1 MFKEILAVLRYR
13 MERLFVR
20 ETAGQLV
27 IIGSLILLAAFV
39 GVSAQFFGLFGEEN
53 MDVASIPRDI
63 DSGFW
68 DSLWWTLQR
77 VLYLSRLETIYG
89 GTVIIVIYA
98 VFLTL
103 IGMVVFATV
112 LSLVNTVIANTT
124 ESLRKG
130 DTIVK
135 ERGHVLV
142 LGWNNKIFGVLRQL
156 AQLRPDC
163 RVVLLSTREVDEVQD
178 ALRVAG
184 IDKEPLTI
192 ILRSGDPSRL
202 AELERVAFNQA
213 ASIIVIS
220 PEATEDG
227 VSGDSEVIK
236 IILQLVNYDKWARPE
251 VALVAEIA
259 QERNYELAEI
269 ASKGRV
275 QLVSSSTVISKV
287 IVQSMRNPGLVDVYR
302 ELLDRTG
309 NTITVANIK
318 MCADQELGQ
327 VSYGFSDAV
336 PIGVAWDEQRDGQ
349 VVQKTGLNPEP
360 DYPIADDEKLVL
372 LSRGLPAAFKLRSE
386 SYQSTTARDGTP
398 RVRLP
403 EKVLLIGWNDNIFD
417 ILMELDAHSERGT
430 EVTVF
435 SAVPER
441 DARRR
446 VEDSIERHLD
456 NLRLHFVEGDSVQA
470 NAYKDLSL
478 GDFQSIAVLA
488 DVSAGET
495 DVDARTLR
503 TMLRLDD
510 QLKSVGKRPHL
521 VLELLVRTAQEL
533 VSQLRVDDV
542 IISSVAVSAQLAQI
556 SQQVELGP
564 IYRELL
570 SAGGGEI
577 SLRPADDYVEA
588 GSSCRFAD
596 LMFAAQQKQEIAL
609 GLRTASTNGGQLWL
623 NPDRART
630 WELSDQDRVVVL
642 AQQVYR

>member
-1 MFKEILAVLRYR
+1 MFKEFWERLRYR
-13 MERLFVR
+13 LERLFVR
-20 ETAGQLV
+20 ETAGQLT
-27 IIGSLILLAAFV
+27 IILFLVALATLI
-39 GVSAQFFGLFGEEN
+39 GMSAQFFGLFSEEN
-53 MDVASIPRDI
+53 MNVASIPREI

-68 DSLWWTLQR
+68 DTLWWTLQR
-77 VLYLSRLETIYG
+77 VLYLSRLETVYG
-89 GTVIIVIYA
+89 GTLVIVIYA

-112 LSLVNTVIANTT
+112 LSLVTTVIANTT

-130 DTIVK
+130 DTLVK

-142 LGWNNKIFGVLRQL
+142 LGWNNKVLGVLRQL
-156 AQLRPDC
+156 AQLQPGC
-163 RVVLLSTREVDEVQD
+163 RVVLLSMREVDDVQD

-184 IDKEPLTI
+184 IGKEPLTI

-202 AELERVAFNQA
+202 AELERVAFEQA
-213 ASIIVIS
+213 ASIIVMS
-220 PEATEDG
+220 PTDTAEGA
-227 VSGDSEVIK
+227 SGDSEVIK
-236 IILQLVNYDKWARPE
+236 IVLQLVNYDKWARTE
-251 VALVAEIA
+251 AALVAEVA

-309 NTITVANIK
+309 NNITVANIK

-336 PIGVAWDEQRDGQ
+336 PIGVAWDEKRDGR
-349 VVQKTGLNPEP
+349 VVHKTGLNPEP

-372 LSRGLPAAFKLRSE
+372 LSRGLHAKFKLPSE

-403 EKVLLIGWNDNIFD
+403 QKVLLIGWNDNIFD

-430 EVTVF
+430 EVTIL

-456 NLRLHFVEGDSVQA
+456 NLRLHFIEGDSVQA
-470 NAYKDLSL
+470 IAYQELSL

-510 QLKSVGKRPHL
+510 ELKTAGKRPHL

-533 VSQLRVDDV
+533 VNQLCVDDV

-570 SAGGGEI
+570 SAGGVEI
-577 SLRPADDYVEA
+577 SLRPADDYVEPGRA
-588 GSSCRFAD
+588 CRFAD

-609 GLRTASTNGGQLWL
+609 GLRTANGNGGKLWL
-623 NPDRART
+623 NPDRAET

>member
-1 MFKEILAVLRYR
+1 MFKEVLEVLRYR
-13 MERLFVR
+13 LERLFVR
-20 ETAGQLV
+20 ETAGQLA
-27 IIGSLILLAAFV
+27 IILFLVALATLI
-39 GVSAQFFGLFGEEN
+39 GMSAQFFGLFSEEN

-77 VLYLSRLETIYG
+77 VLYLSRLETVYG
-89 GTVIIVIYA
+89 GTLVIVIYA

-103 IGMVVFATV
+103 VGMVVFATV
-112 LSLVNTVIANTT
+112 LSLVTTVIANTT

-130 DTIVK
+130 DTLVK
-135 ERGHVLV
+135 ERGHVLL
-142 LGWNNKIFGVLRQL
+142 LGWNNKMLGVLRQL
-156 AQLRPDC
+156 AQLQPGC
-163 RVVLLSTREVDEVQD
+163 RVVLLSTREVDDVQD
-178 ALRVAG
+178 ALRLAG

-202 AELERVAFNQA
+202 AELERVAFDQA
-213 ASIIVIS
+213 ASIIVMS
-220 PEATEDG
+220 PADTADG

-236 IILQLVNYDKWARPE
+236 IILQLVNYAKWAQPE
-251 VALVAEIA
+251 VALVAEVA

-302 ELLDRTG
+302 ELLDRIG

-336 PIGVAWDEQRDGQ
+336 PIGVAWDEKRDGR
-349 VVQKTGLNPEP
+349 VVHKTGLNPEP

-372 LSRGLPAAFKLRSE
+372 LSRGLPAKFKMPSE

-430 EVTVF
+430 EVTIL

-456 NLRLHFVEGDSVQA
+456 NLRLHFIEGDSVQA
-470 NAYKDLSL
+470 NAYKELSL
-478 GDFQSIAVLA
+478 GGFQSIAVLA
-488 DVSAGET
+488 DVSAGES

-510 QLKSVGKRPHL
+510 QLKTAGKRPHL

-533 VSQLRVDDV
+533 VNQLCVDDV

-570 SAGGGEI
+570 SAGGVEI
-577 SLRPADDYVEA
+577 SLRPADDYVEPGRA
-588 GSSCRFAD
+588 CRFAD

-609 GLRTASTNGGQLWL
+609 GLRTGNGNGGKLWL
-623 NPDRART
+623 NPDRAQA